1 MIARKL
7 SFGTQSAKGSRVIE
21 TLLTVIETCRQQSRN
36 VFDFLTNATTR
47 LDTNQSAPSLL
58 PGS

>member
-7 SFGTQSAKGSRVIE
+7 SFGTQSAKGSRFIE

-36 VFDFLTNATTR
+36 VFDCLTNATTR
-47 LDTNQSAPSLL
+47 LYANQSAPSLL
-58 PGS
+58 PSA

>member
-7 SFGTQSAKGSRVIE
+7 SFGTQSAKGSRFLE
-21 TLLTVIETCRQQSRN
+21 TLLTVLETCRQQSRN

-47 LDTNQSAPSLL
+47 LYGLSAIRVENSVL
-58 PGS
+58 